1 MIVIQ
6 NSVYPTYSLCSEK
19 ELYFRFND
27 HVDLDMNRSLLNLSE
42 GGKVFTDTYFNSVSV
57 GKWKRHTNINNLTFT
72 IKVKGN
78 VKITWFLHRAYF
90 SGRILGEDYISNSE
104 LSEVSIPL
112 KFWDSLEDGML
123 TFDIEAFSGSLITDF
138 YYSTTTEPTND
149 VKLGIIITHFNRQKY
164 VLPAIDRL
172 KKQLLDLTEFKDKV
186 SLFVVDNSQN
196 LPQINGVTIIPNEN
210 LGGLGDSVEDY

>member
-112 KFWDSLEDGML
+112 KFWDSLEDG
-123 TFDIEAFSGSLITDF
+123 GSLITDF

-210 LGGLGDSVEDY
+210 LGGAGGFSRGL